1 MTLGELRELWR
12 ADLHRYGKG
21 TAAAAGVRRF
31 LQTPGFRYV
40 FVMRLCA
47 FTRGLP
53 RPAGLVLG
61 GLVRLW
67 LRRLRYR
74 FGIDVPAST
83 RVGPGLYINHPG
95 GIVVHSEAVI
105 GRNCNLSHDVTVG
118 EANRGPRKRFP
129 VICDGGSVV
138 AGVPARVISHA
149 GAVGYIN
156 HTDY

>member
-12 ADLHRYGKG
+12 ADLHRW
-21 TAAAAGVRRF
+21 
-31 LQTPGFRYV
+31 
-40 FVMRLCA
+40 
-47 FTRGLP
+47 GLM
-53 RPAGLVLG
+53 
-61 GLVRLW
+61 RLW

-83 RVGPGLYINHPG
+83 RVGPGLYISHPG

-105 GRNCNLSHDVTVG
+105 GRNCNLSHGVTVG

-129 VICDGGSVV
+129 VIGDGGSVV

-149 GAVGYIN
+149 GAVGNIN

>member
-1 MTLGELRELWR
+1 M
-12 ADLHRYGKG
+12 
-21 TAAAAGVRRF
+21 
-31 LQTPGFRYV
+31 
-40 FVMRLCA
+40 
-47 FTRGLP
+47 
-53 RPAGLVLG
+53 
-61 GLVRLW
+61 RLW

-118 EANRGPRKRFP
+118 EANRGPRKGFA
-129 VICDGGSVV
+129 VIGDGVFLGPGAKVIGRVHIGDDVAVGANAVVTSDVPGGSVV